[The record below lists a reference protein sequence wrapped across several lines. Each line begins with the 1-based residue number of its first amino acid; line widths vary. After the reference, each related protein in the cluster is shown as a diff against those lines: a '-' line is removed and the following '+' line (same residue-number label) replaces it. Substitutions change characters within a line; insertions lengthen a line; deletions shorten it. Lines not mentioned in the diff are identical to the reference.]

1 MAKTKELSNNAH
13 ICAGTKY
20 NMNAGKSSFEKLPY
34 TDEELRKI
42 LDFYLFHAPVRK
54 DSKEDGDGFE
64 LRYLGDYGWAASA
77 ELNRLE
83 REMLKSSGITRFVLV
98 KADTITEI
106 LDDMNLVGDMCVAHP
121 RAVFN
126 QLHKL
131 TVTEY
136 GEMKNS
142 SGEKRL
148 VCIFRH
154 IRNSLAHNRVYLY
167 DGDMIMLE
175 DAADDGKNVTAR
187 LLMKSKT
194 LIDWI
199 YIVDKDNKYYYKPE
213 SEE

>member
-1 MAKTKELSNNAH
+1 MAKAKEMSNNSH
-13 ICAGTKY
+13 ICAEPKT
-20 NMNAGKSSFEKLPY
+20 NMGSGKNSFENLPY

-42 LDFYLFHAPVRK
+42 LDFYLFHAPVCK
-54 DSKEDGDGFE
+54 DHKEAGDGFE
-64 LRYLGDYGWAASA
+64 LRYLGDYGWASSA
-77 ELNRLE
+77 DLNKLE

-106 LDDMNLVGDMCVAHP
+106 LDDMNLVGDICITHP

-136 GEMKNS
+136 GEMKNTP
-142 SGEKRL
+142 GEKRL

-175 DAADDGKNVTAR
+175 DAADDGKTVTSR
-187 LLMKSKT
+187 ILMKSKT

-199 YIVDKDNKYYYKPE
+199 YIVDKGNKYYSKRE
-213 SEE
+213 